1 MRRGRRLLASLNL
14 LTVLLLLGV
23 LFIMVNYLAS
33 RRFARWDLTQQRVTA
48 LSDQT
53 RQVLQALTE
62 PLSIIVFYQPD
73 HRLYELIKDQLT
85 EYQRLSP
92 QLSVEFIDP
101 DQDIARAKQLAQQFQ
116 IEDLNLVVFQA
127 GTRHK
132 YLSDSELADY
142 DFTSMGMGGEPRVSA
157 FKGEDAFT
165 SAIISVTQ
173 AEAPTVWF
181 TSGHGEKTPEGTGR
195 ESLSALKR
203 ALEQQNIS
211 PKTVTL
217 LEQPAIPPEVKLLV
231 IPGPSRR
238 FTEGELALLQTYAAG
253 GGKLLALIDPF
264 DDTGLDGLLERWG
277 ITVGLNVVVD
287 PANRLPFV
295 SASNLLVT
303 TYTDHPI
310 VQKMQT
316 FVTLFPLARS
326 VEPNPSN
333 PEGMNATR
341 LALTSEEGWGETQP
355 SGEAF
360 EFTGG
365 QDLKGP
371 VCIAVA
377 SERLPASPT
386 DGAQAGETPA
396 RTRVVAIGDS
406 DFIGDAQLGN
416 VGNRD
421 LILGAIRWLIE
432 QEQLIGISPKAI
444 ESIKLNLTDG
454 QLTSLFWI
462 SFLGLPMGCA
472 LLGLGVWLL
481 RRQ

>member
-1 MRRGRRLLASLNL
+1 MARPWRRLLSSLNL
-14 LTVLLLLGV
+14 LTVLLSLGV

-33 RRFARWDLTQQRVTA
+33 RRFVRWDLTKQRVTV

-53 RQVLQALTE
+53 RQVLGALTE
-62 PLSIIVFYQPD
+62 PLSIIVFYQPT
-73 HRLYELIKDQLT
+73 HRLHELIKDQLT
-85 EYQRLSP
+85 EYQRMNSKI
-92 QLSVEFIDP
+92 SVEFVDP

-116 IEDLNLVVFQA
+116 IEDLNLVVFQS
-127 GTRHK
+127 GSRHK
-132 YLSDSELADY
+132 YLSDTELADY
-142 DFTSMGMGGEPRVSA
+142 DFTSMAMGGEPRVSA

-165 SAIISVTQ
+165 SAILSVTQ
-173 AEAPTVWF
+173 AESPTVWF
-181 TSGHGEKTPEGTGR
+181 TSGHGEQSLEATDLR
-195 ESLSALKR
+195 ALSALKR

-211 PKTVTL
+211 PKTITL
-217 LEQPAIPPEVKLLV
+217 LEQSAIPPEITLLV

-238 FTEGELALLQTYAAG
+238 FMEQELALLQTYLAG

-264 DDTGLDGLLERWG
+264 DDTGLDGLLEHWG
-277 ITVGLNVVVD
+277 IALGQNVVVD

-310 VQKMQT
+310 VKKMQT

-333 PEGMNATR
+333 TEQMKGVR
-341 LALTSEEGWGETQP
+341 LALTSETGWGETQA
-355 SGEAF
+355 SAGEVS
-360 EFTGG
+360 EFTEG

-371 VCIAVA
+371 VAIAVA
-377 SERLPASPT
+377 SERATPT
-386 DGAQAGETPA
+386 
-396 RTRVVAIGDS
+396 RTRLVVIGDS
-406 DFIGDAQLGN
+406 DFISDAQLGN

-421 LILGAIRWLIE
+421 LILGAIHWLIE
-432 QEQLIGISPKAI
+432 QEQLIGISPRTL
-444 ESIKLNLTDG
+444 ESIKLTLTDG
-454 QLTSLFWI
+454 QLTSLFWM

-472 LLGLGVWLL
+472 LLGVGVWLL